1 MVKRS
6 FSRGRFWLKSRAER
20 LRRWLG
26 LPALSPRAAL
36 LILLGLLALAYVSV
50 SVLSELTTKMKGYA
64 PQYYEPKDIERAQG
78 VQKKNP

>member
-6 FSRGRFWLKSRAER
+6 LSRGRFWLKRRAER

-64 PQYYEPKDIERAQG
+64 PQYYEPKDIEREMEMKR
-78 VQKKNP
+78 KKP